1 MAYAAARPVGLPSAV
16 RFTLGS
22 VVTFRD
28 EYGLVWHATPDVLRV
43 LPIRTGRAS
52 VALSLANEIATHLPT
67 CLGGWGVVCEE
78 VVSWPRAYCDI
89 LGEIDE
95 SHLLKVLEAR
105 RSVVRPLSPA
115 PADQRTPSTIHLAA

>member
-16 RFTLGS
+16 GITLGS
-22 VVTFRD
+22 VVTFCD
-28 EYGLVWHATPDVLRV
+28 EYGLVWHATRDVLKV

-52 VALSLANEIATHLPT
+52 VTLSLANEIATHLPNS
-67 CLGGWGVVCEE
+67 LGGWGVVCEE

-105 RSVVRPLSPA
+105 KSVARSLSPA
-115 PADQRTPSTIHLAA
+115 IADQRAPAGIHLAA

>member
-1 MAYAAARPVGLPSAV
+1 MAYAASRPAGLPSAV
-16 RFTLGS
+16 RVTLGS

-28 EYGLVWHATPDVLRV
+28 DYGLVWHATPEVLRV
-43 LPIRTGRAS
+43 MPIRTGRAS
-52 VALSLANEIATHLPT
+52 VALSLANEIATHLPNT
-67 CLGGWGVVCEE
+67 LGGWGVVCEE

-105 RSVVRPLSPA
+105 RSVVRSLSSA
-115 PADQRTPSTIHLAA
+115 TTDQRAPSTIHLAA